1 MVVCLE
7 LGADLQMA
15 QLMPLPLTVNKIQI
29 GCTFLEPAHPGIPGK
44 RAIKR
49 VCVCGCVCVWV
60 CGCVSSLLG
69 IKRSTSCDMQTGGV
83 GNSSC
88 SVSAAVS
95 DESRVGRP
103 GHASRPQRADLLPV
117 SSGLLRR
124 DDWLR
129 QPGRTSALLT

>member
-1 MVVCLE
+1 
-7 LGADLQMA
+7 
-15 QLMPLPLTVNKIQI
+15 
-29 GCTFLEPAHPGIPGK
+29 
-44 RAIKR
+44 
-49 VCVCGCVCVWV
+49 
-60 CGCVSSLLG
+60 
-69 IKRSTSCDMQTGGV
+69 MQTGGV

-129 QPGRTSALLT
+129 QPGRTSALLTYLIPEFFLADHSYDMRR